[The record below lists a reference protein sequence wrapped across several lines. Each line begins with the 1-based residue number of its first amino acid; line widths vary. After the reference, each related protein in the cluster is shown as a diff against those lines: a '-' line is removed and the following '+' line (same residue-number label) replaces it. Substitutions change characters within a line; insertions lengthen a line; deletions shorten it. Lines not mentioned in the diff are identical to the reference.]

1 VADPSQQNSLL
12 MRDIVK
18 DPSLL
23 ANKRKELDT
32 LRADDNKE
40 WAQNK
45 EFYKGNQWVMWNNV
59 SNSIETLGVAETDRP
74 RYKVRLVNNVYQTNT
89 NQLVAQMTKTRPVIH
104 AVPGSGA
111 DSDVKAAQFAERL
124 YEVKWDDLSLRS
136 KLQSALVNAQISQ
149 GYWLIT
155 WDGLAGKAMKV
166 MLDPNGQPIW
176 DQELAGIFKEELR
189 DAAKQAGQDPQ
200 QIIAQ
205 YEKVVYLGD
214 MRVDV
219 LDGPNVWLDPV
230 PNNWE
235 DCSYVIIKI
244 PMTVD
249 EIEARYGKVV
259 TPNASSGDRTPALM
273 YSTKNEANNRPANV
287 RETFHIY
294 HKPTPAM
301 PRGRWACWIESPDMF
316 LAESGWELPF
326 STLPIIKFS
335 GIERPGS
342 VYDEARGTGGRPM
355 QKELNDIISGI
366 AMHRRI
372 TMKPQMIAPVGSMRQ
387 RLTDEPGAVFEFN
400 PVAGM
405 TPEWRQTPPLPAY
418 VFETL
423 QDVQRRLD
431 RHYNIMPTERSSL
444 PARTDSGHMVELVME
459 AVADQL
465 SPEIQRMEISLAKTG
480 DIMAAYAQ
488 KYYQEERM
496 LRIKG
501 PGGSVSVKKFM
512 NTDLDGSYSF
522 EAEAGTGLPR
532 TREGQIQQIK
542 EMVEMGVLDPH
553 EAIQYLPIAGLKG
566 VQSRIA
572 SDEDFASRKID
583 KLIKGEPLNP
593 AAMQQAIMAVQ
604 QTGQNPD
611 TGDFFSSPEEAMA
624 YVQSAALKPYLFENL
639 QLSMHVVAEAMKAPE
654 FEKYPPEVQS
664 RFEDHFSQLRQT
676 MFSIPQIDPNGVR
689 VTLGLN
695 GTVGPTAA
703 AEILRKK
710 GLYDITPDTMM
721 EEPLETSVY
730 DSVDKADADDAG
742 NDPLTQLDQ
751 MLTIQAA
758 QSSSQL
764 KDAKTAQALAHA
776 QGQAEQSAQQKAA
789 EADRQA
795 QLHEQAMTH
804 AEQLHQQKL
813 KQAEEAHQKQLK
825 EKPSG
830 PAK

>member
-1 VADPSQQNSLL
+1 
-12 MRDIVK
+12 MREIVK
-18 DPSLL
+18 DPVLL
-23 ANKRKELDT
+23 AEKRKALDT

-40 WAQNK
+40 WAQNR

-74 RYKVRLVNNVYQTNT
+74 RYKVRLVNNIYQTNT

-111 DSDVKAAQFAERL
+111 DTDVKAAQFAERL
-124 YEVKWDDLSLRS
+124 YEVKWEDLSLRS

-166 MLDPNGQPIW
+166 MLDPQGQPIW

-200 QIIAQ
+200 DIIAQ
-205 YEKVVYLGD
+205 FEKVVYLGD
-214 MRVDV
+214 VKIDV
-219 LDGPNVWLDPV
+219 LDGPSVWLDPV

-235 DCSYVIIKI
+235 DCSYVIVKI

-249 EIEARYGKVV
+249 DIEARYGKKV
-259 TPNASSGDRTPALM
+259 TPNASSGDRSPALM
-273 YSTKNEANNRPANV
+273 YSTKNESNNRPANV

-301 PRGRWACWIESPDMF
+301 PQGRYACWIESPDMF
-316 LAESGWELPF
+316 LLESGWELPI
-326 STLPIIKFS
+326 STLPLVKFS

-342 VYDEARGTGGRPM
+342 VYDECRGTGARPM

-387 RLTDEPGAVFEFN
+387 RLTDEPGAVFEYN

-431 RHYNIMPTERSSL
+431 RHFNIMPTERSSL

-480 DIMAAYAQ
+480 DIIAAYAQ
-488 KYYQEERM
+488 KWYQEERM

-522 EAEAGTGLPR
+522 AAEAGTGLPR
-532 TREGQIQQIK
+532 TREGQVQQIK

-593 AAMQQAIMAVQ
+593 AAMQQAIQMVQ

-611 TGDFFSSPEEAMA
+611 TGEFFTSPEEAMA
-624 YVQSAALKPYLFENL
+624 FVQSAALKPYLFENL
-639 QLSMHVVAEAMKAPE
+639 QLGMQVIAEAMKTPE
-654 FEKYPPEVQS
+654 FEKYGPDIQQ

-710 GLYDITPDTMM
+710 GLYDITPDVMM

-730 DSVDKADADDAG
+730 DSMDKPDADTAG
-742 NDPLTQLDQ
+742 NDPLSEFEQ
-751 MLTIQAA
+751 MTMVQAQ
-758 QSSSQL
+758 QSANQL
-764 KDAKTAQALAHA
+764 KDAKATQALAHA
-776 QGQAEQSAQQKAA
+776 QHSAEQGASTSAADARRA
-789 EADRQA
+789 E
-795 QLHEQAMTH
+795 E
-804 AEQLHQQKL
+804 LHQQKMAH
-813 KQAEEAHQKQLK
+813 AEAMHQKKLK
-825 EKPSG
+825 EPSSA